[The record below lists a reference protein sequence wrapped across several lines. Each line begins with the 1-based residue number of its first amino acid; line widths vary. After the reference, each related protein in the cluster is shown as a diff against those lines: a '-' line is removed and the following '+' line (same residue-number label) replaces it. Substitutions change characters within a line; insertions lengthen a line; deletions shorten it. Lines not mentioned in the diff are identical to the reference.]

1 MTKKVFISYSH
12 KDEAFKDSLIE
23 YLSSLKRRGVIEAWN
38 DREIKAGDEWSDEIN
53 AHLNDADIVLLL
65 ISSSFNASEYCTST
79 ELKGALEKHENSE
92 ALVIPIILR
101 ACDWQDLPYSK
112 LQGLPKDGR
121 PIQSWGDEDEAWLDV
136 IGGIKKSIE
145 NFKKK
150 IMPSKQA

>member
-1 MTKKVFISYSH
+1 MAKKVFISYSH

-23 YLSSLKRRGVIEAWN
+23 HLSSLKRRGVIESWN

-53 AHLNDADIVLLL
+53 AYLNDADIVLLL
-65 ISSSFNASEYCTST
+65 ISSSFNASEYCIST

>member
-1 MTKKVFISYSH
+1 M
-12 KDEAFKDSLIE
+12 
-23 YLSSLKRRGVIEAWN
+23 
-38 DREIKAGDEWSDEIN
+38 
-53 AHLNDADIVLLL
+53 
-65 ISSSFNASEYCTST
+65 
-79 ELKGALEKHENSE
+79 EKHENSE

-101 ACDWQDLPYSK
+101 ACNWQDLPYSK
-112 LQGLPKDGR
+112 LQGLPKDGG